1 MVTLRRMNSAM
12 LNCDSFSVSQYL
24 PQELYEPSHD
34 LTYEKRQALLL
45 SLVGSTLSNTNLR
58 NHEVFARRDLGPNTA
73 QTAKLRSALKPTL

>member
-1 MVTLRRMNSAM
+1 MN
-12 LNCDSFSVSQYL
+12 LYTISFMKSDK
-24 PQELYEPSHD
+24 HAA
-34 LTYEKRQALLL
+34 RQALLL